1 MLPATCSVKHPNGRR
16 VSRAW
21 PPCIEHA
28 RHCCRVPCLSVAPL
42 LVQQRCHT
50 LSRPEIHSALASS
63 HSSSLH
69 SAPEPHPPW
78 PGRPS
83 SRAAAAPSLTTLLR
97 LHRALHRRHAGLY
110 VLPHLS
116 AVSSG
121 RRSAV
126 AACSG
131 GLEPPVTVARQPR
144 ATSGSTEQSLGC
156 VWSHRCSRCP
166 SPRPAAADARLPR
179 MAAVTAACARGQEA
193 AGRLWPSQAVPCTRT
208 VVVMLHRIFSTVD
221 VQPERRNPRVRPS
234 SALVSDQGRHARI
247 QRKSG
252 A

>member
-1 MLPATCSVKHPNGRR
+1 MLPATCSVKRPNGRR

-21 PPCIEHA
+21 PPCIERA
-28 RHCCRVPCLSVAPL
+28 RHCCRVPYLSVAPL

-63 HSSSLH
+63 HSSTLH
-69 SAPEPHPPW
+69 YAPEPHPPW

-97 LHRALHRRHAGLY
+97 LHRALHRRHVGLY

-144 ATSGSTEQSLGC
+144 ATSGRAEDSCGRARARRSRSTPPLPPTSTTVAGITSSGEIL
-156 VWSHRCSRCP
+156 CSA
-166 SPRPAAADARLPR
+166 RP
-179 MAAVTAACARGQEA
+179 EK
-193 AGRLWPSQAVPCTRT
+193 
-208 VVVMLHRIFSTVD
+208 
-221 VQPERRNPRVRPS
+221 ERRTSREKRNKSRGF
-234 SALVSDQGRHARI
+234 SAEP
-247 QRKSG
+247 
-252 A
+252 